1 MSAVRLR
8 LVQSSRCEEHCSV
21 FEEFDGEKE
30 AGDGA
35 RTRRHRA
42 QDVRPAH
49 VVRLVRFFVR
59 EVEGRANVNAAPKHD
74 DADDVED
81 GCNTKK
87 NIAGRARQMDLLRAL
102 VMKAAAM
109 VARSSLKFIR
119 CDFAQTQT
127 MMRTR
132 ETMLLMKPIT
142 IIAWVAL
149 NQATTKIRQK

>member
-1 MSAVRLR
+1 MGHVCSVDGELWEALHCGHRWVESVSAVRLR
-8 LVQSSRCEEHCSV
+8 LVQSSRCEEHCPV

-74 DADDVED
+74 DADDVDQDKDGYVADLFSDGDDGDGDED
-81 GCNTKK
+81 EDDDDDNDFDFTDRVT
-87 NIAGRARQMDLLRAL
+87 AH
-102 VMKAAAM
+102 
-109 VARSSLKFIR
+109 SLK
-119 CDFAQTQT
+119 
-127 MMRTR
+127 
-132 ETMLLMKPIT
+132 T
-142 IIAWVAL
+142 I
-149 NQATTKIRQK
+149 